1 MDTIEDEFEGFQPR
15 GYTPQ
20 PWEGRCYS
28 KLGLIFATLYL
39 VLFFYYPA
47 LIILLILSF
56 LTVILG
62 RVGIKNGDI
71 YFGKISFGVGIILVC
86 LTLIF
91 FIISFFSIKIQ
102 I

>member
-20 PWEGRCYS
+20 PWEGRYYS

-39 VLFFYYPA
+39 VLFFYYQA

-71 YFGKISFGVGIILVC
+71 YIGKISFGVGIILVL

>member
-20 PWEGRCYS
+20 PWEGRYYS

-39 VLFFYYPA
+39 VLFFYYQA

-56 LTVILG
+56 LTVILS
-62 RVGIKNGDI
+62 RVDIKNGDI
-71 YFGKISFGVGIILVC
+71 YIGKISFGVGIILVL

-91 FIISFFSIKIQ
+91 FIISFFSIKI
-102 I
+102 